1 MTHADAVVAEQSDV
15 SKPRPVPVRRN
26 MKQEVAVSA
35 AKSDVEEIA
44 IPVPQVQMIVIPF
57 PVPQVMMQ
65 GVVDIPE
72 VKQMGL
78 NWRAAIS
85 EDGSDCRGG
94 QGYSPE
100 RILKPAGERTLV
112 RERVS

>member
-44 IPVPQVQMIVIPF
+44 IPVPQVQMIVMRSL
-57 PVPQVMMQ
+57 VPQVMMQ

-72 VKQMGL
+72 VKQRWVSTGVQTSRKTEQTVEVARIIL
-78 NWRAAIS
+78 PS
-85 EDGSDCRGG
+85 
-94 QGYSPE
+94 GY
-100 RILKPAGERTLV
+100 
-112 RERVS
+112 